1 MKIIDRKEIDAKL
14 IPNTFALELVFRC
27 KIEKIYVYNV
37 ELEDGTIGALA
48 GYFNRRENRIFITI
62 TNKLANGEIIEIG
75 AVEVS
80 EGQYGIHTDTLQ
92 GKEQVIDNYRAVID
106 ELSLAKDEITNSSK
120 EYGCFSGQDESVK
133 GSTKFIMKTKEI
145 KYEAPKEEEKK
156 EETTEKKG
164 FFAWIKS
171 LLGID

>member
-92 GKEQVIDNYRAVID
+92 GEEQVIDNYRAVID
-106 ELSLAKDEITNSSK
+106 ELSLEIYRKEHSK
-120 EYGCFSGQDESVK
+120 N
-133 GSTKFIMKTKEI
+133 
-145 KYEAPKEEEKK
+145 
-156 EETTEKKG
+156 
-164 FFAWIKS
+164 
-171 LLGID
+171 